1 MDGGK
6 NSKSRETRLK
16 NIEQTKKYFI
26 DEINDNEL
34 ISKKYKKICSAL
46 NYVER

>member
-6 NSKSRETRLK
+6 KSKSRETRLK
-16 NIEQTKKYFI
+16 NIEETKKYFI

-34 ISKKYKKICSAL
+34 ISKKYKKICSTL
-46 NYVER
+46 NYVEH